1 MTDSTPAAESDS
13 RSIPPFVRAIFVI
26 GLLYIFLAAVRLL
39 EGGIKG
45 FGSDFTD
52 ALFQGV
58 SNPIAGLAVGVLGT
72 VLVQSSSV
80 STTTIVGLVA
90 SGVLGVEDAVPMI
103 MGANIGTT
111 VTNTLVALTHM
122 RRSSEFRLAFTAA
135 TMHDFFN
142 LMAVSILLPLELI
155 TGVLS
160 TTAEAITQ
168 AVSGGNVGG
177 SFNSPIKGAVK
188 WLAGKMEGVI
198 EPLFGEG
205 NVFASALL
213 IVGVALIFMTLTL
226 ITKNMRLLVAR
237 RIETS
242 LNAALAR
249 SGLIGMATG
258 TIVTIAV
265 QSSSITTSILIPL
278 VASGILVVRNAYPI
292 TLGANVGTTITALLA
307 ALGAGEVDALT
318 IAFVHTLF
326 NVSGI
331 LILYPI
337 NRIRYI
343 PVQVAERLADMA
355 LERRWLALGYTGG
368 VFVLLPIV
376 LIALLR

>member
-1 MTDSTPAAESDS
+1 MPA
-13 RSIPPFVRAIFVI
+13 PVRGVLVAA
-26 GLLYIFLAAVRLL
+26 LLYLFLAAVKLL
-39 EGGIKG
+39 EAGIEG
-45 FGSDFTD
+45 FGSGFAD
-52 ALFQGV
+52 ALFEGV
-58 SNPIAGLAVGVLGT
+58 SNPVAGLAVGILGT

-90 SGVLGVEDAVPMI
+90 TGVLDVSSAVPMI

-111 VTNTLVALTHM
+111 VTNTLVALTHI
-122 RRSSEFRLAFTAA
+122 RRSTEFRLALTAA

-142 LMAVSILLPLELI
+142 LLAVALLLPIELV

-160 TTAEAITQ
+160 RSAEAITQ
-168 AVSGGNVGG
+168 AVSGGSVGG

-188 WLAGKMEGVI
+188 WLAGIIEDFAGVV
-198 EPLFGEG
+198 FGSG
-205 NVFASALL
+205 NVLATALL
-213 IVGVALIFMTLTL
+213 VIGLGLIFVTLTL

-249 SGLIGMATG
+249 SGMIGVITG
-258 TIVTIAV
+258 VVITFAV

-278 VASGILVVRNAYPI
+278 VASGILAVRNAYPI
-292 TLGANVGTTITALLA
+292 TLGANVGTTMTALLA
-307 ALGAGEVDALT
+307 ALGTGEVNALT

-326 NVSGI
+326 NVVGI
-331 LILYPI
+331 LILYPVEKV
-337 NRIRYI
+337 RYI
-343 PVQVAERLADMA
+343 PVAAAERLAEIA

-368 VFVLLPIV
+368 MFVLLPIV
-376 LIALLR
+376 LIATLR